1 MISMNKRTIERH
13 VIGMI
18 ISLRLIIPKVRF
30 KSFRMWPTGIPD
42 AGECSRSSFFIS
54 EDWRVFLTYFSNRS
68 LIPV

>member
-42 AGECSRSSFFIS
+42 AGECSRSSFF
-54 EDWRVFLTYFSNRS
+54 YFRRLASV
-68 LIPV
+68 LDLFQQ